1 MIENW
6 KTIDEYS
13 NYQVSDLG
21 RIKNVKFD
29 RISNGTIAV
38 YGYKVVGIISDN
50 GIFKTYRIHRLVA
63 KYFVHNPNPK
73 EFNVVNHI
81 NEYKLD
87 NRANNLEWCTQTY
100 NHNYGNA
107 VKKQVEAHS
116 DTVVAEKGDEV
127 IIAKSGKDLKRYLNV
142 KSAPHYAISRN
153 YLYYGYKV
161 RIGFTIS
168 KNKLNG
174 NTIIK
179 FKNNKIVDIIN

>member
-6 KTIDEYS
+6 KTIDNFS

-21 RIKNVKFD
+21 RIKNIKLNKLL
-29 RISNGTIAV
+29 SGTIDIF
-38 YGYKVVGIISDN
+38 GYRNVGLISDDN
-50 GIFKTYRIHRLVA
+50 KFKTFRVHRLVA
-63 KYFVHNPNPK
+63 TYFVINKSK

-81 NEYKLD
+81 NECKLD
-87 NRANNLEWCTQTY
+87 NRAVNLEWCTQTY

-107 VKKQVEAHS
+107 VKKQVASHS
-116 DTVVAEKGDEV
+116 DIVVAEKDDEI

-142 KSAPHYAISRN
+142 KSAPHYAIRRN

-179 FKNNKIVDIIN
+179 FKNNKVVDIIN

>member
-1 MIENW
+1 MDELW
-6 KTIDEYS
+6 KPICNYS
-13 NYQVSDLG
+13 NYEVSNLG
-21 RIKNVKFD
+21 RIKNIKFN
-29 RISNGTIAV
+29 RILNGTINP
-38 YGYKVVGIISDN
+38 YGYRTVRLTSDN
-50 GIFKTYRIHRLVA
+50 GMFKNHLVHRLVA
-63 KYFVHNPNPK
+63 KHFVYNPK
-73 EFNVVNHI
+73 PEEFNIINHI
-81 NEYKLD
+81 NERKLD

-107 VKKQVEAHS
+107 IKKQVIAHS
-116 DTVVAEKGDEV
+116 DIVVAEKDDEV

-142 KSAPHYAISRN
+142 KSAPHYAISRK